1 MAKIAPLVAHAMNAP
16 LAHPIAIAIAIATSV
31 GAAYVRSLGAGALL
45 DLDIGWSI
53 FWLGSAMAAVSLLVY
68 GATLAWRARRDQA
81 RLETHFRRGG
91 AARFSG
97 DRVDRRTG
105 RS

>member
-1 MAKIAPLVAHAMNAP
+1 MDAP
-16 LAHPIAIAIAIATSV
+16 LAHPIAIAIAIATFV
-31 GAAYVRSLGAGALL
+31 GAACVRSLDTGALL

-53 FWLGSAMAAVSLLVY
+53 FWLGSAMAAVGLLVY
-68 GATLAWRARRDQA
+68 GAALAWRARRDQA
-81 RLETHFRRGG
+81 RLETQFPRGG

-97 DRVDRRTG
+97 DTVGRRTE